1 MRRESNGK
9 IFICKPTHLSGRRE
23 YKKQDH
29 YNFIGNIDIQKK
41 RAESRK
47 LPALFFRLYHSSLWH
62 MNEFPVFYFVIKLI
76 NQRQQCIGGKT
87 DVIGYDE
94 TKNGKN

>member
-1 MRRESNGK
+1 MEPALSMRRESIGK
-9 IFICKPTHLSGRRE
+9 IFICKPTHLSRRRE
-23 YKKQDH
+23 YKKQNR

-62 MNEFPVFYFVIKLI
+62 MNERAAAFFAERKNIAKPEI
-76 NQRQQCIGGKT
+76 
-87 DVIGYDE
+87 YD
-94 TKNGKN
+94 TITL